1 MVFSSPLPPSEGG
14 KRSPPLEGDKG
25 GRLLRLPT
33 ICCGRCIETSGV
45 IFKQEKWRYLHKI
58 KRMSKVTTLN
68 EFILEKQ
75 ADFPFATG
83 ELTRILNDIAV
94 ASKMVSRDVRMAG
107 LVDHILGA
115 QGETNIQGEDQQK
128 LDVVAD
134 QQFIKAFENGGE
146 VCGIASEENEDFVA
160 FTSESAKQ
168 GKYVVLFDP
177 LDGSS
182 NIDVNVSIGTIF
194 SIYRR
199 VSEVG
204 TLATLEDMLQPG
216 TAQVAAGYVL
226 YGSSTM
232 LVYTAGQGVNGFTLD
247 PSIGEFCLSHPNM
260 RMPES
265 GRIYAMNEGNID
277 ICEPGI
283 KAYTQYCQSFDND
296 KGAPYS
302 GRYIGSLVAD
312 FHRNMIKGGI
322 YIYPDTTTSP
332 EGRLRLL
339 YECNP
344 LAFIAEQAGG
354 LATTGRKRI
363 LDIKPERLHQR
374 VPYFIG
380 SKNMVEKVMSLLI
393 EHGK

>member
-1 MVFSSPLPPSEGG
+1 
-14 KRSPPLEGDKG
+14 
-25 GRLLRLPT
+25 
-33 ICCGRCIETSGV
+33 
-45 IFKQEKWRYLHKI
+45 
-58 KRMSKVTTLN
+58 MSKVTTLN
-68 EFILEKQ
+68 EFIMDRQ
-75 ADFPFATG
+75 AEFPFASG
-83 ELTRILNDIAV
+83 ELSRILSDIAV
-94 ASKMVSRDVRMAG
+94 ASKIVSRDVRQAG

-115 QGETNIQGEDQQK
+115 QGEINIQGEEQQK

-134 QQFIKAFENGGE
+134 HQFIKAFENGGE
-146 VCGIASEENEDFVA
+146 ICGIASEENDDFVA
-160 FTSESAKQ
+160 FTSDTAKN

-199 VSEVG
+199 TSEVG
-204 TLATLEDMLQPG
+204 TLANLEDMLQIG
-216 TAQVAAGYVL
+216 NEQIAAGYVL

-232 LVYTAGQGVNGFTLD
+232 LVYTTGHGVNGFTLD

-260 RMPES
+260 KMPES
-265 GRIYAMNEGNID
+265 GRMYAMNEGNID

-283 KAYTQYCQSFDND
+283 KKYVQYCQSFDND

-332 EGRLRLL
+332 EGKLRLL

-354 LATTGRKRI
+354 LATTGRIRV
-363 LDIKPERLHQR
+363 LDIQPNKLHQR
-374 VPYFIG
+374 IPFFCG
-380 SKNMVEKVMSLLI
+380 SKKMVEKAMSLLD
-393 EHGK
+393 